1 MFEKCKSQNIIME
14 EIWKDIEWYKGVY
27 KISNLGRVYSVQRKK
42 IKNTF
47 IDKGGYVRVQLYYNY
62 TQKGFLVHRLVA
74 EAFIPNPN
82 NYPQVNHKDE
92 NKLNNCVD
100 NLEWCTNKY
109 NCNFGTKP
117 EKCREN
123 SLKLQMNKRQVI
135 IYDLENHYIDTCR
148 SMMDVAR
155 KLNCSYENVQSAL
168 YGKTKTCKGYI
179 LKYSE

>member
-1 MFEKCKSQNIIME
+1 ME
-14 EIWKDIEWYKGVY
+14 EVWKDIEWHKGAY

-47 IDKGGYVRVQLYYNY
+47 IDKGGYVRVQLYHNY
-62 TQKGFLVHRLVA
+62 TQKRFLVHRLVA
-74 EAFIPNPN
+74 EAFIPNSN
-82 NYPQVNHKDE
+82 NYPQVNHIDE

-117 EKCREN
+117 EKSRKN
-123 SLKLQMNKRQVI
+123 SSKLQLNKRSVA
-135 IYDLENHYIDTCR
+135 IYDSENNYIDTCK

-155 KLNCSYENVQSAL
+155 KLNCSYSNVQSVL
-168 YGKTKTCKGYI
+168 YGRTKTCKGYV
-179 LKYSE
+179 LKYAE

>member
-1 MFEKCKSQNIIME
+1 ME
-14 EIWKDIEWYKGVY
+14 EVWKDIEWHKGAY

-47 IDKGGYVRVQLYYNY
+47 IDKGGYVRVQLY
-62 TQKGFLVHRLVA
+62 H
-74 EAFIPNPN
+74 
-82 NYPQVNHKDE
+82 NYPQVNHIDE

-117 EKCREN
+117 EKSRKN
-123 SLKLQMNKRQVI
+123 SSKLQLNKRSVA
-135 IYDLENHYIDTCR
+135 IYDSENNYIDTCK

-155 KLNCSYENVQSAL
+155 KLNCSYSNVQSVL
-168 YGKTKTCKGYI
+168 YLVKDMYLNILNKRHKHCIDILIHPKNSKRISIKHVKVKI
-179 LKYSE
+179 LK

>member
-1 MFEKCKSQNIIME
+1 ME
-14 EIWKDIEWYKGVY
+14 EIWKDIERYKGIY
-27 KISNLGRVYSVQRKK
+27 KISNLGRVYSIQRKR

-92 NKLNNCVD
+92 NKLNNC
-100 NLEWCTNKY
+100 
-109 NCNFGTKP
+109 
-117 EKCREN
+117 
-123 SLKLQMNKRQVI
+123 LKLQMNKRQVT
-135 IYDLENHYIDTCR
+135 IYDLEGHYIDTCR

-179 LKYSE
+179 LKYNEQTSQSLY

>member
-1 MFEKCKSQNIIME
+1 ME
-14 EIWKDIEWYKGVY
+14 EIWKDIERYKGVY

-74 EAFIPNPN
+74 KAFIPNPN

-92 NKLNNCVD
+92 NKLNNCVN

-179 LKYSE
+179 LKYREQTSQSLY